1 MSVDKAKKYFWEKT
15 FKELFPN
22 MNDYSTVLKMSYHG
36 SAVDK
41 FIERFC
47 SNEVETEKEV
57 MVVVPSDF
65 SEIYRGVSCHI
76 EYDST
81 IPYNLNVL
89 VQKIN
94 QIGSTKEELIT
105 IRSALLLI
113 WCNLGRYNFNHSLG
127 VACSYRIKTIEQ
139 LVVALLHDVI
149 ENTNVELVNLVEKG
163 FSQSTIN
170 SVRLLTRMDDVSYGL
185 YINTLILS
193 DDIQAVTVK
202 LADIDWNSSS
212 DGNGR
217 DEEHPL
223 TFSALKRYNNARRML
238 ELTLNRDSKRVSND
252 IFINYKSNGLMV

>member
-47 SNEVETEKEV
+47 SNEVEIERDTY
-57 MVVVPSDF
+57 MVLSSKIITILNSNDSRIESDDK
-65 SEIYRGVSCHI
+65 IH
-76 EYDST
+76 
-81 IPYNLNVL
+81 YNIRVL
-89 VQKIN
+89 VKKIN
-94 QIGSTKEELIT
+94 IIGATNDEIECIYK
-105 IRSALLLI
+105 ALFLI
-113 WCNLGRYNFNHSLG
+113 WCNLERYDFNHSLG

-139 LVVALLHDVI
+139 LIVALLHDVI
-149 ENTNVELVNLVEKG
+149 ENTNIELVDLVEKG

-170 SVRLLTRMDDVSYGL
+170 SVRLLTRMDDISYGL

-202 LADIDWNSSS
+202 LADIDWNSSP

-217 DEEHPL
+217 DGEHPL
-223 TFSALKRYNNARRML
+223 TCSALKRYNSARRML
-238 ELTLNRDSKRVSND
+238 ELSLNRKTVR
-252 IFINYKSNGLMV
+252 INMGDFKLYQSNGLLV